1 MNSRITRIKKTTD
14 SAVYKVVD
22 SKGYRY
28 IIKVFY
34 RINRYRDEL
43 TYLEMMGDDI
53 NTIPAIQNEAFVN
66 EIMKEYKDE
75 TNFQY
80 WSIVYPFGGSSL
92 KLIKSYCLESEYDVK
107 SWLLQI
113 FNIAY
118 TLTMQ
123 KISYQDFHPGNILI
137 QDAKSL
143 MSSNGSIQIRYTYQ
157 NEISFE
163 FVTRNV
169 LKLID
174 FERSSTLQ
182 TLRNNSRSSSNERT
196 TKYSDVNFSQIS
208 YYCLRLIQCTELNNH
223 SLVLPFLNA
232 NTLER
237 IQHFFSLFI
246 THKSKGVEL
255 LPNSVTQLIE
265 PNGRQV
271 WTSDAPRYP
280 RKNPSQSFLN
290 AYHLPTM
297 NRKHHIYSTRIN
309 IDYYSSSSFCLAL
322 TTTTK
327 GIGVFYIESTKLEK
341 DTFITKIGS
350 CYFPQPHADFGQF
363 IQSNNSNNNCIIR
376 RDKVFTTQIISPYD
390 ELFI

>member
-1 MNSRITRIKKTTD
+1 MITMMIIFPHYQENWSYHRLLLFVMMIIIILLHFNNNKKMNSIITRIKKTTD
-14 SAVYKVVD
+14 SAVYEVVD

-66 EIMKEYKDE
+66 EIMKENKDE

-92 KLIKSYCLESEYDVK
+92 KLIKNYCLESEYDVK

-143 MSSNGSIQIRYTYQ
+143 MQSDGNIQIRYTYQ

-174 FERSSTLQ
+174 FERSSTLH
-182 TLRNNSRSSSNERT
+182 TVRNNSRSSSNERT

-232 NTLER
+232 STLER
-237 IQHFFSLFI
+237 IQHFFSLF
-246 THKSKGVEL
+246 TTNKSKGVEL
-255 LPNSVTQLIE
+255 LPKSVGQLIE

-271 WTSDAPRYP
+271 WTSDAPRYS

-297 NRKHHIYSTRIN
+297 NRKHHIYST
-309 IDYYSSSSFCLAL
+309 C
-322 TTTTK
+322 
-327 GIGVFYIESTKLEK
+327 
-341 DTFITKIGS
+341 
-350 CYFPQPHADFGQF
+350 
-363 IQSNNSNNNCIIR
+363 
-376 RDKVFTTQIISPYD
+376 
-390 ELFI
+390 

>member
-22 SKGYRY
+22 RY

-43 TYLEMMGDDI
+43 TYLEMMEDNI
-53 NTIPAIQNEAFVN
+53 NTIPAIQNEAFAN

-92 KLIKSYCLESEYDVK
+92 KLIKNSNYCCLESEYDVK

-118 TLTMQ
+118 TLTMK

-137 QDAKSL
+137 QDSKSL
-143 MSSNGSIQIRYTYQ
+143 MQSDGSIQIRYTYQ

-182 TLRNNSRSSSNERT
+182 TLR
-196 TKYSDVNFSQIS
+196 
-208 YYCLRLIQCTELNNH
+208 
-223 SLVLPFLNA
+223 
-232 NTLER
+232 
-237 IQHFFSLFI
+237 
-246 THKSKGVEL
+246 
-255 LPNSVTQLIE
+255 
-265 PNGRQV
+265 
-271 WTSDAPRYP
+271 
-280 RKNPSQSFLN
+280 
-290 AYHLPTM
+290 
-297 NRKHHIYSTRIN
+297 
-309 IDYYSSSSFCLAL
+309 
-322 TTTTK
+322 
-327 GIGVFYIESTKLEK
+327 
-341 DTFITKIGS
+341 
-350 CYFPQPHADFGQF
+350 
-363 IQSNNSNNNCIIR
+363 
-376 RDKVFTTQIISPYD
+376 
-390 ELFI
+390 